1 MVLFRDKGFG
11 VPSIALFLDLFSVK
25 EASEGFL
32 YLSRR
37 AGAPLIITDLPSSH
51 RLWNECYFFVS
62 SRNWEYDPLDKDDTL
77 GILVAWTTPENLR
90 EYRFVFGIVFVS
102 SLGISNSALTVCL
115 SGVLP
120 DLSPEDKVIM

>member
-1 MVLFRDKGFG
+1 MVLFRDKGFD

-37 AGAPLIITDLPSSH
+37 AGALIITDLPSSH
-51 RLWNECYFFVS
+51 RLWKECYFFVS
-62 SRNWEYDPLDKDDTL
+62 GRNWEYEPLDKDDTL
-77 GILVAWTTPENLR
+77 GVPVAWTTPENLR

-102 SLGISNSALTVCL
+102 SLGISNSPLTARL
-115 SGVLP
+115 SGVRP
-120 DLSPEDKVIM
+120 DHSP